1 MIRCP
6 PELSELCQS
15 LPHRVL
21 ITLLRSYY
29 NVQGLLLT
37 INMAYMDDGK
47 WKANGTLAGDSDTDR
62 TRRSGMHGHGT
73 SPSGENK
80 GG

>member
-1 MIRCP
+1 
-6 PELSELCQS
+6 
-15 LPHRVL
+15 
-21 ITLLRSYY
+21 
-29 NVQGLLLT
+29 
-37 INMAYMDDGK
+37 MDDGK

-80 GG
+80 GGWEKYLVRVKPKMRCSYKEELHSSQEQIKHVTLF